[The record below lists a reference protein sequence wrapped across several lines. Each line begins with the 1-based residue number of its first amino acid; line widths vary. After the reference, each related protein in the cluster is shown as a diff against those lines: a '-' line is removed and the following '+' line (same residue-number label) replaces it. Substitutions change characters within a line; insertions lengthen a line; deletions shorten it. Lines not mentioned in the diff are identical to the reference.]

1 MKEKYW
7 RSESDRTALTIILIC
22 MAILTA
28 GCILG
33 IIYLT
38 EYGFYKEGDN
48 GKTAKS
54 ISVQMYSLED
64 IEQVEDYY
72 NCRFEN
78 NDDIRVEYYRE
89 RFSTKTSNFIFSV
102 VFTRIGHYPPIHN
115 TVACSIISQHI
126 VCLVLL
132 TSHKIG

>member
-38 EYGFYKEGDN
+38 EYGFYKESDN

-54 ISVQMYSLED
+54 IAVQIYSLSD
-64 IEQVEDYY
+64 SEQAIDYF
-72 NCRFEN
+72 NCVHEGKDTYRLN
-78 NDDIRVEYYRE
+78 YYKE
-89 RFSTKTSNFIFSV
+89 KFFW
-102 VFTRIGHYPPIHN
+102 G
-115 TVACSIISQHI
+115 
-126 VCLVLL
+126 
-132 TSHKIG
+132 G